1 MKPEP
6 RDPAETYGP
15 ALEAARHGLQGL
27 DPMIVSW
34 KADVPYEDG
43 VFRVLFYGTPHQVT
57 WPAGEVTQLAPG
69 GEPSAASIT
78 TSIVILHYLAHSDG
92 TPVQGDWIAFREL
105 PDGMTYFAA
114 FQKRGP
120 QALLQAFGQD
130 VPGFH
135 RTARALGGDPLRFG
149 DASYAFWAFPR
160 LPLAVVLHEGD
171 DEFPPALN
179 VLYDRAAGHHLPTE
193 DLAAVGG
200 MLTGR
205 LLRAYHNTPADEA
218 PEPESCC

>member
-6 RDPAETYGP
+6 RSPKEIYGP
-15 ALEAARHGLQGL
+15 ALETARQRFVSLESL
-27 DPMIVSW
+27 VTSW

-43 VFRVLFYGTPHQVT
+43 VFRVPFLGTPYQVT
-57 WPAGEVTQLAPG
+57 WPAGEVFKVAPD
-69 GEPSAASIT
+69 GERTLASIT
-78 TSIVILHYLAHSDG
+78 TSIVILHYLVHADG

-120 QALLQAFGQD
+120 LALLRAFGHD
-130 VPGFH
+130 VAGFH
-135 RTARALGGDPLRFG
+135 HAAQDLGGDPLSFG
-149 DASYAFWAFPR
+149 EASYCFWAFPR

-179 VLYDRAAGHHLPTE
+179 LLYDRAAGHYLPTE

-205 LLRAYHNTPADEA
+205 LLRAHSHVLEDEA
-218 PEPESCC
+218 QELEHC